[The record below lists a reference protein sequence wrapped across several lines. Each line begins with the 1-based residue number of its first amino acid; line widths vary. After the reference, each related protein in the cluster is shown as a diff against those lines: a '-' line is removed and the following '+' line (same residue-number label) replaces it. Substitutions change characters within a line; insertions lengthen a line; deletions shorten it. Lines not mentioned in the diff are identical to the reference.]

1 MKNRADQAVKDVDT
15 LLDAVPLVAWDHN
28 AEPCQQPRVARQ
40 FQCSL
45 PIAMAGIRECVDHA
59 VQIPPLK
66 IQGIKTKAI
75 PLIQDSVDWEG
86 SGRWIEPF
94 VGSAV
99 VPFNIKPERALL
111 GDANPHLIHFYA
123 AIQRGTV
130 TVTTVRTFLE
140 REGAHLRRD
149 GQEHYYRVRER
160 FNERHDPHDFLFLNR
175 AFFNG
180 LVRFNKKGNFNTPFC
195 RKSERFRPA
204 YITKICNQVQ
214 HAADSMGDKSWEF
227 VCADWTDI
235 LSQACKDD
243 FVYCDSPYIGRFT
256 DYFNSRTDNDA
267 LRLEDNLKTLPCPF
281 LYSMWSENK
290 YRKNE
295 RLHKAFSKYEI
306 RTFSHFYHL
315 GATESLRNRMTEALV
330 VG

>member
-15 LLDAVPLVAWDHN
+15 LLDAGPLVAWDHN
-28 AEPCQQPRVARQ
+28 AEPCQQPRIARQ

-175 AFFNG
+175 ACFNG

-204 YITKICNQVQ
+204 YITKICNQIQ
-214 HAADSMGDKSWEF
+214 HAADSMADKSWEF
-227 VCADWTDI
+227 VCADWADI
-235 LSQACKDD
+235 LSQARKDD
-243 FVYCDSPYIGRFT
+243 FVYCYPPYIGRFT
-256 DYFNSRTDNDA
+256 DYFNSWTDADA
-267 LRLEDNLKTLPCPF
+267 LRLENVLK
-281 LYSMWSENK
+281 
-290 YRKNE
+290 
-295 RLHKAFSKYEI
+295 I
-306 RTFSHFYHL
+306 RRWDHCVLCRHCGRSRHQH
-315 GATESLRNRMTEALV
+315 
-330 VG
+330 